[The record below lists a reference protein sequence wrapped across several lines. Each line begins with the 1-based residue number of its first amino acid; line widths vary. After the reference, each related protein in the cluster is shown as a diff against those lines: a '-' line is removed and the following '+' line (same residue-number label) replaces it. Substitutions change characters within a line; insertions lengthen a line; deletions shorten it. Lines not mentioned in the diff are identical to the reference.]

1 MNTQVAMHKNN
12 PMTTTEGEQFY
23 QWFYDLYEDSF
34 SHLSDAGEGKLEK
47 NLRLFDIRLNNSLAT
62 KISLDS
68 TFRHAETESARE
80 VSRLTLRLSNKW
92 FCYEALI
99 AACESFG
106 LTKGSKSK
114 VDKIKDEVLSELE
127 SQYDFFDVMLD
138 FWGMADDEVH
148 GNSKYRTDLQKYVNH
163 LEVGA
168 TSAEQR
174 KFLSHVFNRYTNH
187 EMFSVQESLALVYA
201 IRNQYVHAGESP
213 KSGVEFYAT
222 KITILRYAH
231 DFLVLF
237 CLRLGTLLFDKT
249 LASWSSN
256 SSNE

>member
-1 MNTQVAMHKNN
+1 MNIKTAAHTNS
-12 PMTTTEGEQFY
+12 PMTTTEGENFY
-23 QWFYDLYEDSF
+23 QWFYELYESSF
-34 SHLSDAGEGKLEK
+34 SLLIDAGEGMLEK

-62 KISLDS
+62 KISLDPN
-68 TFRHAETESARE
+68 FRYAGTESARE

-92 FCYEALI
+92 FCYEALL
-99 AACESFG
+99 AACESLG
-106 LTKGSKSK
+106 LTKGTKSK
-114 VDKIKDEVLSELE
+114 VDKIKDEVLSELD
-127 SQYDFFDVMLD
+127 SQYDFFDVMLE
-138 FWGMADDEVH
+138 FWGMADDAVH
-148 GNSKYRTDLQKYVNH
+148 GNSKYRSDLQKYVNH
-163 LEVGA
+163 LEDGA

-174 KFLSHVFNRYTNH
+174 KFRSHVFNRYTNH

-249 LASWSSN
+249 LASL
-256 SSNE
+256 E

>member
-1 MNTQVAMHKNN
+1 MNTQVAQHKNS
-12 PMTTTEGEQFY
+12 PMTTAEGEHFY
-23 QWFYDLYEDSF
+23 HWFYDLYEDSF
-34 SHLSDAGEGKLEK
+34 SLLSDASGGMLEK

-68 TFRHAETESARE
+68 TFRHAETESMRE

-92 FCYEALI
+92 FCYEALL
-99 AACESFG
+99 AACESLD

-114 VDKIKDEVLSELE
+114 IDKIKDEVLSDLDY
-127 SQYDFFDVMLD
+127 QYDFFDVMLK
-138 FWGMADDEVH
+138 FWGMTDDAVH

-163 LEVGA
+163 LEAGA
-168 TSAEQR
+168 TSVEQR

-249 LASWSSN
+249 LASL
-256 SSNE
+256 E